1 MARGSIR
8 RRSKD
13 PGGPLTVQVYLGR
26 DPGTGKKRYHSES
39 VKGTM
44 ADAERRLTEILRE
57 MDTGS
62 PPVSSGRVT
71 VGEYL
76 EGWLRDPM
84 EFRVRSRTLE
94 GYRLHVRGN
103 ILPRIGSVRLD
114 RLTPLQVQEMES
126 GLLRSGGRDGL
137 GLSPQTVLHVHRILS
152 SALKHALQLGLVP
165 RNVATAVSPPRVR
178 RYEARTM
185 TWDEAGRLLQT
196 VTNPLFHT
204 VFLLALHTG
213 LRRSELLGLQWR
225 DLDLDGKFLSVRRGL
240 VQLSSGTLEVT
251 EPKSGRGRVVTLTEE
266 SVRSLK
272 AHRGRQPGDGHFVFC
287 YSGGA
292 PLNPVGVS
300 RSFHRAARK
309 AGLDGLRFHD
319 LRHTHA
325 TLLLAEGVHPKVV
338 SERLGHS
345 SIAIT
350 VDTYSHVF
358 PTVQID
364 AAERFGSAWSA
375 LGLDSG
381 QGV

>member
-1 MARGSIR
+1 M
-8 RRSKD
+8 
-13 PGGPLTVQVYLGR
+13 QVYLGR

-62 PPVSSGRVT
+62 PPSSSGRVT

-94 GYRLHVRGN
+94 GYREHVRGK
-103 ILPRIGSVRLD
+103 IIPRMGGVLLN
-114 RLTPLQVQEMES
+114 RLTAFQVQEMES
-126 GLLRSGGRDGL
+126 GLLRDGGRDGR
-137 GLSPQTVLHVHRILS
+137 GLSPRTVLQTHRILS
-152 SALKHALQLGLVP
+152 GALTHALRMGLVS
-165 RNVATAVSPPRVR
+165 RNVALAVEPPRFS
-178 RYEARTM
+178 RYEVRTL
-185 TWDEAGRLLQT
+185 TWEEAVRFLSTVVDPLLRA
-196 VTNPLFHT
+196 
-204 VFLLALHTG
+204 VFLLALQTG

-225 DLDLDGKFLSVRRGL
+225 DVDLPGRSLSVRRGL
-240 VQLSSGTLEVT
+240 IKLSSGELEVT
-251 EPKSGRGRVVTLTEE
+251 EPKSGRGRVVTLVDDSVVALE
-266 SVRSLK
+266 SMVAL
-272 AHRGRQPGDGHFVFC
+272 GVGNGNFIFC
-287 YSGGA
+287 RSGGA
-292 PLNPVGVS
+292 PLDPAWVTRAFR
-300 RSFHRAARK
+300 RSALR

-350 VDTYSHVF
+350 VDTYSHVQ
-358 PTVQID
+358 PTVQRE
-364 AAERFGSAWSA
+364 ASERFGAAWSGA
-375 LGLDSG
+375 EAGNGKRMANSDSG
-381 QGV
+381 G